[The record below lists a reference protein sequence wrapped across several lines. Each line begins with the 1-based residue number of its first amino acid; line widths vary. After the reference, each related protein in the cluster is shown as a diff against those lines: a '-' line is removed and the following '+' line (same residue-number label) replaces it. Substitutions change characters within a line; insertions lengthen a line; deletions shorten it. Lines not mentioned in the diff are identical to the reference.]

1 MVNYTG
7 NLFKYKL
14 IAAGVDFSSDVFK
27 ARLMTTGFSFN
38 RATHTKWADISAS
51 ELANANGYTTG
62 GVTLG
67 GVALAQDNVNHR
79 ATVNWTNP
87 QWTASGGN
95 IGPISG
101 CVVIDDTDSDDLIVL
116 YIPFSP
122 EMTQA
127 NGGTFTVAGVEY
139 DQVDTITPA

>member
-1 MVNYTG
+1 MPNLTG
-7 NLFKYKL
+7 NLFKYDLLTKL
-14 IAAGVDFSSDVFK
+14 VDFSADTFK
-27 ARLMTTGFSFN
+27 ARLMTSGFIFN
-38 RATHTKWADISAS
+38 RATHKQWSDVSTF
-51 ELANANGYTTG
+51 ELGNGVGYTTG
-62 GVTLG
+62 GISLA
-67 GVALAQDNVNHR
+67 GVAVAQDNVNHK
-79 ATVNWTNP
+79 ATVTWNNP

-101 CVVIDDTDSDDLIVL
+101 LMVIDDTVANDPIVL

-122 EMTQA
+122 EMTQP